1 MVSPND
7 CYTKDEHVVT
17 RVIAGEMILVPI
29 RQTVAD
35 MKAIFTL
42 NEMAGIV
49 WERID
54 GRTSVGDLVGSIY
67 REYRVTPEEVIR
79 DVVSLIAF
87 FEDTGLIHYKP
98 RTCCV
103 QEAV

>member
-7 CYTKDEHVVT
+7 CYVKDGRVVT
-17 RVIAGEMILVPI
+17 RKIAGETIIVPI
-29 RQTVAD
+29 KPTVAD
-35 MKAIFTL
+35 LEAIFTL
-42 NEMAGIV
+42 NEIASVV

-54 GRTSVGDLVGSIY
+54 GRTSVVELISSMY

-79 DVVSLIAF
+79 DVVNLLTS
-87 FEDTGLIHYKP
+87 FEDSGLIHVSWP
-98 RTCCV
+98 MNCV

>member
-7 CYTKDEHVVT
+7 CYVKDEHVVT
-17 RVIAGEMILVPI
+17 RVIVDETIVVPI
-29 RQTVAD
+29 KPTVAD

-42 NEMAGIV
+42 NEMASVV

-54 GRTSVGDLVGSIY
+54 GRTSVAELISSIY

-79 DVVSLIAF
+79 DVVGLITF
-87 FEDTGLIHYKP
+87 FENSGLV
-98 RTCCV
+98 RSNRSMGCV
-103 QEAV
+103 EEAE